1 MASQPILLFDGD
13 CGFCSRTIELARR
26 IIQPRVQFVPWQYA
40 DLAALGVTED
50 RADREVVW
58 ISPAGG
64 KVYGGPRALSAVLM
78 CGRRRWWWLG
88 LALRLPPVNW
98 MARGIYQVVA
108 KNRHRLPGG
117 TATCSLLPTCEGTRT
132 VDPYFGEGCGG
143 TAAGTAPTGAPAP
156 MPRVRWIVRRPS
168 RPRAW

>member
-13 CGFCSRTIELARR
+13 CGFCSRTIEIARR
-26 IIQPRVQFVPWQYA
+26 TIQPRVQFVPWQYA

-50 RADREVVW
+50 RADREVLW
-58 ISPAGG
+58 ISPVGG

-88 LALRLPPVNW
+88 LVLRLPPVNW
-98 MARGIYQVVA
+98 TARGVYRVVA

-117 TATCSLLPTCEGTRT
+117 TASCSL
-132 VDPYFGEGCGG
+132 
-143 TAAGTAPTGAPAP
+143 PAHMRGKP
-156 MPRVRWIVRRPS
+156 DC
-168 RPRAW
+168 